1 VLSLYKTATLV
12 ILTCYSFSCAM
23 KQQNLLYK
31 NVITDCIVIAR
42 QHVIFNNKPFVA
54 FMYSNCYGYN
64 KLGMVIWAVYG
75 NHNKN
80 IKSAKMTLYYF
91 LQTHE
96 NETNEQLEP
105 VLICM
110 TRGIAKPPEGMEELG
125 SKKIW
130 ASFFELREIK

>member
-1 VLSLYKTATLV
+1 
-12 ILTCYSFSCAM
+12 M

-80 IKSAKMTLYYF
+80 KNSQDHNNKKKASIPCLINAII
-91 LQTHE
+91 
-96 NETNEQLEP
+96 EP
-105 VLICM
+105 M
-110 TRGIAKPPEGMEELG
+110 MEIPIPITPML
-125 SKKIW
+125 
-130 ASFFELREIK
+130 